1 MRLKEVLH
9 PSCGQVIALSPKVD
23 LWVHNLG
30 TLLRFLVRG
39 VAKRPHYTTTELV
52 EVTNPETK
60 SPQSEKTNT
69 DSWPKQCCWISI
81 GLVLDWGLWFSA
93 VLIPLVQVGRD
104 GGWRSKQ
111 RKEKNLLRLLNS
123 CQGWEN
129 SHWPVD
135 LAAIRVPS
143 PGSYLTSRLCSYTNS
158 KTTKLSI
165 NFVAYTLLFVPST
178 LKRFV

>member
-1 MRLKEVLH
+1 M
-9 PSCGQVIALSPKVD
+9 
-23 LWVHNLG
+23 
-30 TLLRFLVRG
+30 
-39 VAKRPHYTTTELV
+39 
-52 EVTNPETK
+52 TNPETK

-135 LAAIRVPS
+135 LAAIRAPS
-143 PGSYLTSRLCSYTNS
+143 PGPYLTSRLCSYTNS
-158 KTTKLSI
+158 KKTKVIHKICGLYIAFCAFNPQKICLRDVNRAISTRT
-165 NFVAYTLLFVPST
+165 NVQTHTYTPFAPHVVPPHPSAQLCPT
-178 LKRFV
+178 PGGSQQLERH